1 MTAADTEGLVRRFL
15 AEQVLGEGEV
25 GRIGRDDH
33 LLKMGVLNS
42 LTLTH
47 LIVFLEEQL
56 GIRVGV
62 STVSA
67 LFLLLYL
74 ANGALWL
81 RSQGRRDAEPGTI
94 RPAESSAS

>member
-56 GIRVGV
+56 GIQVLPSEFDPQNFQSIRAICEYV
-62 STVSA
+62 A
-67 LFLLLYL
+67 RK
-74 ANGALWL
+74 A
-81 RSQGRRDAEPGTI
+81 PGG
-94 RPAESSAS
+94 P

>member
-56 GIRVGV
+56 GIRV
-62 STVSA
+62 
-67 LFLLLYL
+67 L
-74 ANGALWL
+74 
-81 RSQGRRDAEPGTI
+81 
-94 RPAESSAS
+94 PAEFDPQNFQSIRAICEYVARKAPGGP

>member
-56 GIRVGV
+56 GIQV
-62 STVSA
+62 
-67 LFLLLYL
+67 L
-74 ANGALWL
+74 
-81 RSQGRRDAEPGTI
+81 
-94 RPAESSAS
+94 PAEFDPQNFQSIRAICEYVARKAPGGA

>member
-56 GIRVGV
+56 GIQV
-62 STVSA
+62 
-67 LFLLLYL
+67 L
-74 ANGALWL
+74 
-81 RSQGRRDAEPGTI
+81 
-94 RPAESSAS
+94 PAEFDPQNFQSIRAICEYVARKAPAGA

>member
-56 GIRVGV
+56 GIRV
-62 STVSA
+62 
-67 LFLLLYL
+67 L
-74 ANGALWL
+74 
-81 RSQGRRDAEPGTI
+81 
-94 RPAESSAS
+94 PAEFDPQNFQSIRAICEYVARKAPGGA